1 MEQADHDTGRLWTE
15 VDDRVLKVELEA
27 GASIREV
34 AALLSRSVEEIE
46 KRMRE
51 MGLTVAS

>member
-1 MEQADHDTGRLWTE
+1 MKPKATERLWTE

-51 MGLTVAS
+51 MGLSVAS